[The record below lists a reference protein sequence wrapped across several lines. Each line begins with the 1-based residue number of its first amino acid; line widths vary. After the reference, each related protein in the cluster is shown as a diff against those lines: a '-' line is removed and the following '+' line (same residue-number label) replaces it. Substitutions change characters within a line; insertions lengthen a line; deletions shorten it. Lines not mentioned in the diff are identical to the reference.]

1 MSWPRLAV
9 IESPTFAPALFERP
23 WQVLTPIEPLL
34 SGLGDRAD
42 EIAQP
47 IVFVEAKRG
56 LSMLDK
62 DFGARI
68 GSSVGRGRSVSK
80 TRLTTQSHAQIPSYP
95 GQQWAVIA
103 PLCTFVSSPPEHARQ
118 ERTS

>member
-42 EIAQP
+42 ESI
-47 IVFVEAKRG
+47 R
-56 LSMLDK
+56 
-62 DFGARI
+62 
-68 GSSVGRGRSVSK
+68 
-80 TRLTTQSHAQIPSYP
+80 QSNP
-95 GQQWAVIA
+95 
-103 PLCTFVSSPPEHARQ
+103 T
-118 ERTS
+118 

>member
-47 IVFVEAKRG
+47 SLLFLSKPNGASPCSIRTSALELAAVLVEAD
-56 LSMLDK
+56 LSRK
-62 DFGARI
+62 
-68 GSSVGRGRSVSK
+68 
-80 TRLTTQSHAQIPSYP
+80 P
-95 GQQWAVIA
+95 G
-103 PLCTFVSSPPEHARQ
+103 
-118 ERTS
+118 